1 MAWCFVF
8 RLLFHCRKAKH
19 TSLHTLYHQHAHT
32 ESTILL
38 QCTTVNAGERFTQD
52 ELDEMLSAAVDKEK
66 GIVLY
71 RDFVLDMLPEQS
83 QIL

>member
-1 MAWCFVF
+1 MHIQIC
-8 RLLFHCRKAKH
+8 
-19 TSLHTLYHQHAHT
+19 
-32 ESTILL
+32 ILNP
-38 QCTTVNAGERFTQD
+38 TTVNAGEKFTQD

-83 QIL
+83 QI

>member
-1 MAWCFVF
+1 M
-8 RLLFHCRKAKH
+8 
-19 TSLHTLYHQHAHT
+19 HT
-32 ESTILL
+32 ETTIKSTTINP
-38 QCTTVNAGERFTQD
+38 TTANAGEKFTQD

-83 QIL
+83 QI